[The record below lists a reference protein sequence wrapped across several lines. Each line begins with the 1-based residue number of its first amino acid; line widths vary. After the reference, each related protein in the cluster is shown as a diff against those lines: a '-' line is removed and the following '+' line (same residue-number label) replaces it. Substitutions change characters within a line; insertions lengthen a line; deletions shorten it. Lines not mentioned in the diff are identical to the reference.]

1 MGIFEKLK
9 HAALMHLIGK
19 SGRATLLEH
28 EEAEKFERVKVLY
41 EKLFKAGQQKIKISN
56 EIDDLN
62 YAIAQLLSDSD
73 IDAETNLP
81 ILKPKFCG
89 FQTSAVSEKMLGRAG
104 DENAQFFD

>member
-19 SGRATLLEH
+19 SGRATLLTH
-28 EEAEKFERVKVLY
+28 QEAEQFKRVQMLY
-41 EKLFKAGQQKIKISN
+41 EKLWAAGQQKIKISN

-73 IDAETNLP
+73 VDAQTNLP

-89 FQTSAVSEKMLGRAG
+89 FQTSAVSEKKVLDRAG
-104 DENAQFFD
+104 DKNAQHD